1 MKKYNFTVL
10 IITKTWLI
18 DEYRN
23 SNSLYHISN
32 YAPINDIE
40 VLGKKQSK

>member
-10 IITKTWLI
+10 VITKTWLI
-18 DEYRN
+18 DEYGN
-23 SNSLYHISN
+23 SNSLYHICN

-40 VLGKKQSK
+40 VFGKKQSK